1 MVDIV
6 LKLVK
11 PEITV
16 GAVANTVY
24 DSVLFR
30 VYTPLGGTDSK
41 ITIRDAQGVIV
52 GTMTQPVGLV
62 EIMNKGATDTIEA
75 NTSVRCV
82 PVAWK

>member
-11 PEITV
+11 PEISI
-16 GAVANTVY
+16 GATANTIY

-30 VYTPLGGTDSK
+30 VYTPVGGTDSK
-41 ITIRDAQGVIV
+41 ITVRDSQGSII
-52 GTMTQPVGLV
+52 GSMSQPAGFV
-62 EIMNKGATDTIEA
+62 EVMNKGATDTVES
-75 NTSVRCV
+75 NTAILCV